1 MTQNDQ
7 KPTTSSSSVSSCSI
21 KPDWKQTQNKSDS
34 VDDYIRILSRRP
46 GGDSITRGS
55 SRSLKTTR
63 ILGKKVK
70 RWTERQQRI
79 FIRCDVSFVPSSFL
93 QIISPPTKAIR
104 PGQGHHDEPYYGPL
118 KKSGGHVTLSSHSVM
133 SRAWSRTRSPI
144 VEPPPSS
151 PTPERS
157 DKKILEVTQ
166 KIIELLMGEV
176 SDGSS
181 TRNPPERCPRPLYS
195 RDSTQEH
202 QEILQVYQDEDLIVI
217 KVEDEEE
224 MSVLADEPCREDL
237 SPEISTD
244 IHPKGNNSVGHPVT
258 YPDNGTSPAENPV
271 IPPLHRA
278 LHGTELPYDP
288 STCGKSFTER
298 SHHIAQSVGSTF
310 SYSAYDNCFSSG
322 VKLISH
328 QTTQT
333 GEHPYTCSEC
343 GKVFVQK
350 SHLVTHQRIHTG
362 EKPYSCPLCGKSF
375 TDKANLLQHE
385 RIHSGDHPFS
395 CSQCGKSFK
404 QKAHLAIHQR
414 THTGEKP
421 YSCSLCGRCFTQK
434 SDVVKHQRVH
444 TGEKPYSCSEC
455 GKRFTEKS
463 ALVRHE
469 RVHTGE
475 KPYLCP
481 QCGKGFAYKSVLV
494 KHQRNH
500 TGEMP
505 YSCAECGKCFKQ
517 KSNLVTHQRTHTG
530 EKPFS
535 CSECGKCFSRKL
547 YLVSHQQLHR

>member
-1 MTQNDQ
+1 MVS
-7 KPTTSSSSVSSCSI
+7 PTHEEPSTF
-21 KPDWKQTQNKSDS
+21 PDMKMDKE
-34 VDDYIRILSRRP
+34 RILN
-46 GGDSITRGS
+46 
-55 SRSLKTTR
+55 L
-63 ILGKKVK
+63 IL
-70 RWTERQQRI
+70 E
-79 FIRCDVSFVPSSFL
+79 
-93 QIISPPTKAIR
+93 IIYLLT
-104 PGQGHHDEPYYGPL
+104 GEYYGPL
-118 KKSGGHVTLSSHSVM
+118 KKSAGHVTPKSHLFLSRGSNRSQNPITE
-133 SRAWSRTRSPI
+133 SPPLSPI
-144 VEPPPSS
+144 A
-151 PTPERS
+151 ERNK
-157 DKKILEVTQ
+157 KKILEVIQ
-166 KIIELLMGEV
+166 KINRLLTGEV
-176 SDGSS
+176 PIRCQDVTIYFSMEEWQYLEGHKDLYKDVMMEDHQTLTSPDGSS
-181 TRNPPERCPRPLYS
+181 NGNPPERCDRPLYS
-195 RDSTQEH
+195 LNSTHEPQENP
-202 QEILQVYQDEDLIVI
+202 QDNDEGEDLIVI
-217 KVEDEEE
+217 KVEDE
-224 MSVLADEPCREDL
+224 DL
-237 SPEISTD
+237 SMTDDDGPCKEGKIPPEIGTGGPHKRNHTER
-244 IHPKGNNSVGHPVT
+244 HPIT
-258 YPDNGTSPAENPV
+258 CPDGGTNMEEDPFGPTF
-271 IPPLHRA
+271 HRA
-278 LHGTELPYDP
+278 LHGADLSYDP
-288 STCGKSFTER
+288 SMDGVSFTER
-298 SHHIAQSVGSTF
+298 SNLIAQHISQCVGTTF
-310 SYSAYDNCFSSG
+310 PYPTYRCFSSG

-328 QTTQT
+328 RTTQT
-333 GEHPYTCSEC
+333 GEHPYACSEC

-362 EKPYSCPLCGKSF
+362 EKPYSCSMCGKCF

-385 RIHSGDHPFS
+385 RIHSDDHPFS
-395 CSQCGKSFK
+395 CSECGKSFK

-414 THTGEKP
+414 THTGERP

-444 TGEKPYSCSEC
+444 TGEKPYSCAEC
-455 GKRFTEKS
+455 GKCFTEKS

>member
-1 MTQNDQ
+1 M
-7 KPTTSSSSVSSCSI
+7 VSPSHKEQSPF
-21 KPDWKQTQNKSDS
+21 PDPVLKMDKEK
-34 VDDYIRILSRRP
+34 ILNL
-46 GGDSITRGS
+46 T
-55 SRSLKTTR
+55 L
-63 ILGKKVK
+63 
-70 RWTERQQRI
+70 E
-79 FIRCDVSFVPSSFL
+79 
-93 QIISPPTKAIR
+93 IIYLLT
-104 PGQGHHDEPYYGPL
+104 GEYYGPL

-133 SRAWSRTRSPI
+133 SRAWSRSQSLI
-144 VEPPPSS
+144 VDPPPSS
-151 PTPERS
+151 PTLERS
-157 DKKILEVTQ
+157 DEKILEVTQ
-166 KIIELLMGEV
+166 KIIELLTGEV
-176 SDGSS
+176 PIRCQDVTVYFSMEEWEYIEGHKDLYKDVMMEKRPPLTSPDGSS
-181 TRNPPERCPRPLYS
+181 NRNPPERCPRPLYS
-195 RDSTQEH
+195 RDSTQED
-202 QEILQVYQDEDLIVI
+202 QEILQDYEDEDLIVI

-224 MSVLADEPCREDL
+224 MSMMGDEPCREDH
-237 SPEISTD
+237 SPEVSTD
-244 IHPKGNNSVGHPVT
+244 IHHKGNNTKGHPVT
-258 YPDNGTSPAENPV
+258 YPDNGTNPAENPV
-271 IPPLHRA
+271 IRPLHRA

-288 STCGKSFTER
+288 STRGKSFTER
-298 SHHIAQSVGSTF
+298 SQHITQSVGSTF
-310 SYSAYDNCFSSG
+310 SYSAYDKCFSSG

-333 GEHPYTCSEC
+333 GEHPYACSEC

-362 EKPYSCPLCGKSF
+362 EKPYSCPLCGKCF

-455 GKRFTEKS
+455 GKCFTEKS